1 MSSPQLRTQSDVIRI
16 IALDLDDTVLLSDGT
31 MTDRMTTTLQ
41 RAKRE
46 GKHIVF
52 ASARPL
58 QSMLEVVKP
67 LQVAQYCV
75 ALNGAVVA
83 DIDSGNITYKQT
95 LPEHIVKQLLSL
107 RETLLPDNTF
117 FDYPDA
123 FAAWHDGADV
133 LRYKAMGMKK
143 PVYVGDLS
151 TVDHSNVCRFAFRV
165 SSTPFPALE
174 KIQAVLGDAVQYVV
188 WEDDWSF
195 VEILPATVS
204 KASALAWLVD
214 EIGYTAAE
222 TIAVGDERNDIEM
235 LKWAGIGVAMGNA
248 RDEVK
253 RVADYVTKDV
263 QNDGCAHAIE
273 SFVLGTS

>member
-1 MSSPQLRTQSDVIRI
+1 MLKQFAWSISSNGVTSPAFVRLHTMQYNKKGARYNMSSPQLRTQSDVIRI

-31 MTDRMTTTLQ
+31 MTDRMATTLQ

-151 TVDHSNVCRFAFRV
+151 T
-165 SSTPFPALE
+165 
-174 KIQAVLGDAVQYVV
+174 
-188 WEDDWSF
+188 
-195 VEILPATVS
+195 
-204 KASALAWLVD
+204 
-214 EIGYTAAE
+214 
-222 TIAVGDERNDIEM
+222 
-235 LKWAGIGVAMGNA
+235 
-248 RDEVK
+248 
-253 RVADYVTKDV
+253 
-263 QNDGCAHAIE
+263 
-273 SFVLGTS
+273 